1 MALLR
6 KKMPT
11 LIFEIPERKKLQGS
25 STEQSAR
32 SAHFFLDFK
41 NTVTPISISNFLSEK
56 LVPAPGPAGAP
67 VIYRHNLYRVWC
79 YRWSESGIKFFR
91 AARLCFRLNIRK

>member
-67 VIYRHNLYRVWC
+67 VIYIVTICIEFGAIDGRNL
-79 YRWSESGIKFFR
+79 E
-91 AARLCFRLNIRK
+91 LNFLEPLGSASA